1 MNLALVV
8 HHYDRSEGTGGYVAR
23 LLPRLVRHH
32 EVTLYAAGFHTD
44 VPASARTV
52 RVPAL
57 RGSAY
62 ATILSF
68 PTAFRAVRRRHDLVH
83 AQGWVAPAAE
93 VVTTHIVLRA
103 WREAAR
109 RAGVRSALGERW
121 FGAAVERREE
131 ALVRGARRVIAPSRK
146 VRDELRRCYGREH
159 GVSVLYH
166 AFPDVSPDLP
176 DRLKVRTAFRLPED
190 AFVALYVG
198 DPRKGLEASLTAIAR
213 TPDVFL
219 AVASRSPPK
228 AYLARAAELG
238 IERQVRWLGRLHD
251 ATPAYAA
258 ADALLHPT
266 IYDAFGLVVAEAMA
280 YGVPPVVSGEAGIT
294 ELIADGE
301 SGILVPPN
309 DPELIA
315 AALERLAG
323 DPALRARLARG
334 ARAVAQART
343 WDHVALE
350 TLAVYEDAAS

>member
-8 HHYDRSEGTGGYVAR
+8 HHYDLSEGTGGYVAR
-23 LLPRLVRHH
+23 LLPRVARHH
-32 EVTLYAAGFHTD
+32 EVTLYAAGVHAA
-44 VPASARTV
+44 VPAPVRTV

-93 VVTTHIVLRA
+93 VVTAHIVLRG

-109 RAGVRSALGERW
+109 RASARPAWGERL
-121 FGAAVERREE
+121 FGGAVERREA
-131 ALVRGARRVIAPSRK
+131 ALYRGARRVIAPSRK
-146 VRDELRRCYGREH
+146 VRDELWRCYGRER
-159 GVSVLYH
+159 GVSVVYH
-166 AFPDVSPDLP
+166 AFPDVRALP
-176 DRLKVRTAFRLPED
+176 DRLDARAALALPRD
-190 AFVALYVG
+190 AFVALYAG
-198 DPRKGLEASLTAIAR
+198 DPRKGLEASLTAVAR
-213 TPDVFL
+213 APDVVL
-219 AVASRSPPK
+219 AVASRSPP
-228 AYLARAAELG
+228 APYLARAAQLG
-238 IERQVRWLGRLHD
+238 IEGQVRWLGRLD
-251 ATPAYAA
+251 DMTPAYAA
-258 ADALLHPT
+258 ADVLLHPT

-280 YGVPPVVSGEAGIT
+280 CGVPPVVSAEAGIA

-301 SGILVPPN
+301 SGTLVPPN
-309 DPELIA
+309 DPEVIA

-334 ARAVAQART
+334 ARGVAQERT

-350 TLAVYEDAAS
+350 TLAVYEHAAS